1 MCGLVYKRKVIS
13 LCSFVINFK
22 SLINNL
28 VSLSAMWRQFP
39 RNILPKMAEKVVDQF
54 FRAQLTSADQHWPTW
69 QSTNWK
75 VDENGSDHLAR
86 KHHIRLKKP
95 FVDSCQ
101 TYSRQKIFSSKRSLL
116 WKLNPSFLRHC
127 STINST
133 WEINCFFIQSSI
145 SVACYSSRWAAT
157 PLDVL
162 ALIPRGWNSGNS
174 SFKKFPFYS
183 NAKQVCRVM
192 FLVICA
198 LNWAWFLLKRI

>member
-1 MCGLVYKRKVIS
+1 
-13 LCSFVINFK
+13 
-22 SLINNL
+22 
-28 VSLSAMWRQFP
+28 MWHQFP

-133 WEINCFFIQSSI
+133 WEINCFFIPSSI

-157 PLDVL
+157 PLDEL
-162 ALIPRGWNSGNS
+162 ALGLIPGDLNSGYS
-174 SFKKFPFYS
+174 SFKKFLFFIKMQNKCLGFCSWCIVDWTELGFY
-183 NAKQVCRVM
+183 
-192 FLVICA
+192 
-198 LNWAWFLLKRI
+198 